1 MNAVARQQLHVVMMI
16 YAVDVAFAERVMGQ
30 PAGYDNF
37 RGYDVSTSYL
47 VSRITYLDR
56 IFNFASRPSPVKPN
70 NSLDMDTLPYR
81 SGLARFTAYNA
92 RRVHYLFLKYT
103 K

>member
-1 MNAVARQQLHVVMMI
+1 MMM

-30 PAGYDNF
+30 PTGNDNF

-56 IFNFASRPSPVKPN
+56 IFNFASRLIVQQKPN

-92 RRVHYLFLKYT
+92 RRVH
-103 K
+103 

>member
-1 MNAVARQQLHVVMMI
+1 MNAVARQQLHVVMMM

-30 PAGYDNF
+30 PTGNDNF

-56 IFNFASRPSPVKPN
+56 IFNFASRLIVQQKPN

-92 RRVHYLFLKYT
+92 RRVH
-103 K
+103 